1 MTELSKRKPVR
12 LKEYDYSTP
21 GAYFVTVCTKDRI
34 ELLSSISVGD
44 GVLDVPQ
51 NILSEQGR
59 IADKH
64 INQMNNFY
72 KNLSVDKYVIMPN
85 H

>member
-44 GVLDVPQ
+44 GVLDVPP
-51 NILSEQGR
+51 I
-59 IADKH
+59 
-64 INQMNNFY
+64 INNY
-72 KNLSVDKYVIMPN
+72 
-85 H
+85 